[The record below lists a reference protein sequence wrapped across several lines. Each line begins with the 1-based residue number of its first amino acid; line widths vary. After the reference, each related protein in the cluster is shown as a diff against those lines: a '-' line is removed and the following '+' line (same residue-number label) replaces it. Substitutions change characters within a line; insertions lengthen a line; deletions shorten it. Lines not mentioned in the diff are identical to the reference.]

1 MPTEKNLIEAWNV
14 KYSDDNKSMTE
25 VVNYMR
31 KVPPTF
37 RNDKFLKRH
46 IATVNKRRLVYKNDP
61 VLHNFYGNLKNVLQS
76 GVGLYEKRRK
86 EGPVSMEEFAKM
98 VNNLE
103 EAASRAKPIEVVGQA
118 VNSYKAGLY
127 KPLRNYKTSGA
138 LPKNKRYAA
147 KVVTA
152 AKLMNQFFNKPY
164 GQGAQG
170 LPASVNKLYRGVN
183 NKFPVPANGVVNNK
197 SYSSWTSNKNVANAF
212 TKSNRGL
219 IFVMNK
225 NKLGNTP
232 FEWFQEFGRMDPE
245 SEYILPPLKYTIG
258 APYMRNGRR
267 YVNVTSKVVRGNRT
281 AASRQKS
288 PNRAASASHQA
299 APKRAAS
306 ASRQKSPNR
315 AASASRQAPRRSVR
329 VQNAKRVKI

>member
-14 KYSDDNKSMTE
+14 KYSDDNKSMME

-37 RNDKFLKRH
+37 RNDKFLKRY
-46 IATVNKRRLVYKNDP
+46 IATTNNRRSVYKNDP
-61 VLHNFYGNLKNVLQS
+61 ELYKFYGNLKNALQS
-76 GVGLYEKRRK
+76 SVGLFEKRK
-86 EGPVSMEEFAKM
+86 TEGYVTMNEWVRM

-103 EAASRAKPIEVVGQA
+103 EAASRAKPIERESQA
-118 VNSYKAGLY
+118 FNSYKAGLY

-138 LPKNKRYAA
+138 LPRNKRYAS

-152 AKLMNQFFNKPY
+152 AKLMNEYFNKPY
-164 GQGAQG
+164 GQGGKG

-183 NKFPVPANGVVNNK
+183 NKFPVPANGMVNNK
-197 SYSSWTSNKNVANAF
+197 SYSSWTSNKSVANAF
-212 TKSNRGL
+212 TKSNKGL

-225 NKLGNTP
+225 NKFGNTP
-232 FEWFQEFGRMDPE
+232 FQWFQHFGAKDPE

-267 YVNVTSKVVRGNRT
+267 YANVTSKVVRGNRT

-288 PNRAASASHQA
+288 PNRAAA
-299 APKRAAS
+299 

-315 AASASRQAPRRSVR
+315 AAAASRQKSPNRAAAASRQAPRRSAR
-329 VQNAKRVKI
+329 IQNAKRVKI